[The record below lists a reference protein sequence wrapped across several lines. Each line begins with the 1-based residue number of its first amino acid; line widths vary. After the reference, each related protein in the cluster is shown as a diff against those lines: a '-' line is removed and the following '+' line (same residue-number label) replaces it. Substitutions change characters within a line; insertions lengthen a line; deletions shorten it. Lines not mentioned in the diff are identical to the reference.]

1 MKRNLRKKARNQL
14 HRKMAKTKKIDYI
27 FAVGRRKESSA
38 RVRLYRGKAENTVNG
53 MTAAKYFPGE
63 LAAKAMTKPFGA
75 TETSDKY
82 YFSAKV
88 AGGGKEGQLSALSL
102 GISRALTKANPDKNK
117 TLLKKLNLLTRDSR
131 ERQRRMVGKGG
142 KARRAKQSPKR

>member
-1 MKRNLRKKARNQL
+1 MRIHTKKSLKN
-14 HRKMAKTKKIDYI
+14 KMAKSRKIDYI

-38 RVRLYRGKAENTVNG
+38 RVRLFRGKAENTING
-53 MTAAKYFPGE
+53 MPAAKYFPGE
-63 LAAKAMTKPFGA
+63 LAVKLMAKPFGA

-102 GISRALTKANPDKNK
+102 GISRALVKANSDKNK

>member
-1 MKRNLRKKARNQL
+1 MT
-14 HRKMAKTKKIDYI
+14 KTKKIDYI

-38 RVRLYRGKAENTVNG
+38 RVRLYHGKAESTVNG
-53 MTAAKYFPGE
+53 MPANKYFPGE
-63 LAAKAMTKPFGA
+63 LAAKTIAKPFGA

-88 AGGGKEGQLSALSL
+88 AGGGKEGQLSALAL
-102 GISRALTKANPDKNK
+102 GLSRTLVKVSQEKNK
-117 TLLKKLNLLTRDSR
+117 TVLKKLNLLTRDSR
-131 ERQRRMVGKGG
+131 IRQRRMVGKGG